1 MDELSIAT
9 AIGKE
14 LEPAVSEF
22 AATVTGAPAMRTTGN
37 GGRRLEAAA
46 SPRGTIGPARVDNL
60 VRLGLCFYPPEP
72 GPRIGGQRVSDIAGP
87 AQRDRIAL
95 TELGRAFVAAC
106 QSPTDPSP
114 GSADRPVA

>member
-1 MDELSIAT
+1 
-9 AIGKE
+9 
-14 LEPAVSEF
+14 LEPLDAQFLDFVYENHGKRGT
-22 AATVTGAPAMRTTGN
+22 AARSSGVPVAF
-37 GGRRLEAAA
+37 LERNAGLE
-46 SPRGTIGPARVDNL
+46 RGTIGPARVDNL